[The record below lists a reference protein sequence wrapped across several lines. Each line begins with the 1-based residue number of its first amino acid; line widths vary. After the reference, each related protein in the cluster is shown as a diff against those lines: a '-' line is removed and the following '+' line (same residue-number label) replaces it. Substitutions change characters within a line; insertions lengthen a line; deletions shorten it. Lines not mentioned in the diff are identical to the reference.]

1 MFDLIE
7 GLYKV
12 LNMVK
17 DFGAGY
23 CASTAWHGYMLLKYK
38 GKKYA
43 VKIVEMNEA
52 DQNND
57 GFEAIDNVPYYFNDQ
72 LSIR

>member
-7 GLYKV
+7 GLHKV

-23 CASTAWHGYMLLKYK
+23 CASTAWNGYMLLKYK
-38 GKKYA
+38 GKRYA
-43 VKIVEMNEA
+43 VKIVEMSEA
-52 DQNND
+52 DQNIE
-57 GFEAIDNVPYYFNDQ
+57 GFEAVDNVQHYFKD
-72 LSIR
+72 